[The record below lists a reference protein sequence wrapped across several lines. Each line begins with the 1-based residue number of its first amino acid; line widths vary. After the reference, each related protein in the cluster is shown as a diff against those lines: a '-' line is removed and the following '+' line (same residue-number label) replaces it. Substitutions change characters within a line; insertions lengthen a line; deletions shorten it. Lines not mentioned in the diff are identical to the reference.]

1 MAVYNSLRLLKLLKS
16 WRCLILKFVLPACSI
31 VFGSHELFLNGALA
45 LLFFLKTILE
55 LGNVSLQLLET
66 GLCVQL
72 GLRREKERG
81 NRGEWREEGRE
92 GGIGGF
98 WFAEGLYP
106 LLLLNNS
113 QHFSNCGL
121 TTLEVHWW
129 NFGTEVLLQQ
139 FASSGSVNN

>member
-1 MAVYNSLRLLKLLKS
+1 M
-16 WRCLILKFVLPACSI
+16 
-31 VFGSHELFLNGALA
+31 NGALA

-98 WFAEGLYP
+98 
-106 LLLLNNS
+106 
-113 QHFSNCGL
+113 
-121 TTLEVHWW
+121 
-129 NFGTEVLLQQ
+129 
-139 FASSGSVNN
+139 